1 MKLKSSILA
10 GLCALSMLANSSTL
24 KEIAKPYLG
33 EYECEQALYG
43 DKAYLDDFEYIRI
56 ELRSDN
62 TYVLSAKEK
71 QSGRKTRVEGEYS
84 YDENRK
90 EITFQMGN
98 NAYIKRKFMLKN
110 GVLLMVTT
118 FGNKVLQIEFRQK

>member
-1 MKLKSSILA
+1 M
-10 GLCALSMLANSSTL
+10 SMLANSSTL

-43 DKAYLDDFEYIRI
+43 DKAYLDNFEYIRI